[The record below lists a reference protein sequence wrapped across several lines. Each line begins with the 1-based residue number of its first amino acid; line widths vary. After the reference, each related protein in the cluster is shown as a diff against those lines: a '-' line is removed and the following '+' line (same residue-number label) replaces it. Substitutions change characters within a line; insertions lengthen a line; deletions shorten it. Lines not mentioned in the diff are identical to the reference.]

1 MSECARLSLTV
12 SPSFYTACPI
22 ATDPGRG
29 VCLISPGV
37 NKVSCRGRKKERKSL
52 GERAVGRPKYSIL
65 GVYLIKA
72 ILHCH
77 LQGSRLG
84 RWRTGGGG
92 WLVYCVEKSHGD
104 GWSCNGFSRLQSIYY
119 CSAGIV

>member
-84 RWRTGGGG
+84 RWRTGGG
-92 WLVYCVEKSHGD
+92 D
-104 GWSCNGFSRLQSIYY
+104 GWY
-119 CSAGIV
+119 IV